1 MFGLIA
7 IFFTDNVILFSIR
20 TSQLKYQLYILAME
34 TVAVAIDKSA
44 LIIICLSDSYKRDNH
59 CQAEVEYAHN
69 SKRII
74 LPLIV
79 RKGYEIN
86 GWLTSII
93 DKNASVN
100 FDVSDFK
107 TSSSLLIKEINQH
120 YKRHLLDLKSRTITP
135 GNIEQN
141 TLRLSSDLI
150 DKQTVGRGVSTPTR
164 TPISIDK
171 QQQILL
177 RSNSRSI
184 TPGTISHSLTPLLA
198 NGNYQRYLPEEYIK
212 RNTSDSTYRSIS
224 INIWKKKD
232 VLDFLYDLNLILM
245 MPLCETMTGQAL
257 IRFYRIC
264 QTKPSRVYSQLNNEL
279 SSRFRGVNL
288 PMGVYTQFLIEIDNL
303 IDSGYDSSQVLPS
316 TPSNNFEHLAFMP
329 IRAQSRAS
337 STPYGYI
344 ASPARFKSITPMET
358 IPESTTPKGTRVI
371 DRAVFRPA
379 SSTDSSYDIVVDSG
393 GESTAVLQQ
402 VERYANHLLYLNQQ
416 GNGHREINGSY

>member
-1 MFGLIA
+1 
-7 IFFTDNVILFSIR
+7 
-20 TSQLKYQLYILAME
+20 ME

-79 RKGYEIN
+79 RQGYEIN

-120 YKRHLLDLKSRTITP
+120 YKRHLLYLKSRTITP
-135 GNIEQN
+135 RNIEQN
-141 TLRLSSDLI
+141 PLRLSSDLI

-171 QQQILL
+171 QQQIIL

-184 TPGTISHSLTPLLA
+184 TPGMTSHPLTPLLA

-288 PMGVYTQFLIEIDNL
+288 PIGVYTQFLIEIDNL
-303 IDSGYDSSQVLPS
+303 IDSGYDSSQVLPP
-316 TPSNNFEHLAFMP
+316 TPSNNFEHLAFIP
-329 IRAQSRAS
+329 IRAQSRAL

-344 ASPARFKSITPMET
+344 PSPARFKSITPMET

-371 DRAVFRPA
+371 DRTVFRPA